1 MADQFQH
8 ISGVA
13 VKVLARLAAR
23 KAVKAELKAK
33 AVRGVV
39 PHREIVRATNAH
51 LAANPRLYEQALATA
66 WELSVR
72 DQQGRI
78 NAVLFDDYRRGFR
91 KPRRP
96 VCGTGSA
103 KSGTEKTQLFST
115 TSAIFCACCLLIAC

>member
-72 DQQGRI
+72 DQSGRI
-78 NAVLFDDYRRGFR
+78 NSAIFDDDRKGWR
-91 KPRRP
+91 KPRHQITRKR
-96 VCGTGSA
+96 A
-103 KSGTEKTQLFST
+103 LKTLQKNYNL
-115 TSAIFCACCLLIAC
+115 